1 VRGGAGVSVRIK
13 RRHRSRREGRVLGFE
28 AQEMLPDYTLD
39 RRPELLLEVA
49 TACEGLLRVNLATLP
64 LTSRIKL
71 RHYAVRAASIRR
83 SVTR

>member
-1 VRGGAGVSVRIK
+1 M
-13 RRHRSRREGRVLGFE
+13 LGFE

-71 RHYAVRAASIRR
+71 RHYDAVASSVIGGKVEIFAVRLRLGAR
-83 SVTR
+83 

>member
-1 VRGGAGVSVRIK
+1 
-13 RRHRSRREGRVLGFE
+13 
-28 AQEMLPDYTLD
+28 MLPDYTLD